1 MSSNINPN
9 NIDGY
14 FPIAGQ
20 DNDSQGFRDNFT
32 NIKNNLNFA
41 KNEIS
46 DLQNKAILKSPLS
59 GTGTVNNNMAGAI
72 LSNVNLNSDSHVFL
86 DHGTIGD
93 PGITINYDLDYNLA
107 TVHSM
112 TTAGSLNFNL
122 LNLPLGKFS
131 SMRLLINVTDS
142 AHTIH
147 FDGISNQNGFD
158 RVEGYQTAGALI
170 TFSSANTFPQV
181 FMFEISSPDGG
192 ATINVVD
199 LFRGRG
205 KTDGD
210 FVVNGKLTVTNGLDI
225 IDSNLLE
232 LTITNDRN
240 VQANVNYHTWFLNT
254 ASSATIANAWITLP
268 ADVEHGREIIIST
281 LAPITSANITT
292 ANLSL
297 STVKWSNT
305 SIFSGGNVSAKF
317 VYSTTSSAWLKV

>member
-46 DLQNKAILKSPLS
+46 DLQNKAILKSALS

-93 PGITINYDLDYNLA
+93 PDITINYDLDYNLA

-205 KTDGD
+205 KTDGNLT
-210 FVVNGKLTVTNGLDI
+210 VNGKLTVTNGL

-232 LTITNDRN
+232 LTIASN
-240 VQANVNYHTWFLNT
+240 VNVIANVNYHTWILDT
-254 ASSATIANAWITLP
+254 ISSATIANAWITLP
-268 ADVEHGREIIIST
+268 AVAEHGREIIIST

-292 ANLSL
+292 ANLTL
-297 STVKWSNT
+297 GNVKWSNT
-305 SIFSGGNVSAKF
+305 GIFSNGNVSAKF

>member
-59 GTGTVNNNMAGAI
+59 GTGTVNNSMAGTT
-72 LSNVNLNSDSHVFL
+72 LSNVSLNSDSHIFL

-93 PGITINYDLDYNLA
+93 PAVTIDYDLDYWLA
-107 TVHSM
+107 TVHSV
-112 TTAGSLNFNL
+112 TTAGSLNFSLRNF
-122 LNLPLGKFS
+122 PLGKFAS
-131 SMRLLINVTDS
+131 IRLLVNVTDNE
-142 AHTIH
+142 HTIH
-147 FDGISNQNGFD
+147 FDGISGLNGVG
-158 RVEGYQTAGALI
+158 RIEGYTPSGQLI
-170 TFSSANTFPQV
+170 TFSSASSFPQV

-192 ATINVVD
+192 STINVVD
-199 LFRGRG
+199 LFRGRN
-205 KTDGD
+205 KTDGNLT
-210 FVVNGKLTVTNGLDI
+210 VNGQLTVTNGLV
-225 IDSNLLE
+225 DSNLIE
-232 LTITNDRN
+232 LTITSN
-240 VQANVNYHTWFLNT
+240 VNVMANVNYRTWILDT

-268 ADVEHGREIIIST
+268 AVAEHGREIIIST

-292 ANLSL
+292 DDLTVGN
-297 STVKWSNT
+297 VKWSNT
-305 SIFSGGNVSAKF
+305 SIFSDGNVSTKF

>member
-46 DLQNKAILKSPLS
+46 DIQNKAILKSPLS

-72 LSNVNLNSDSHVFL
+72 LSNVSLNSDSHIFL

-93 PGITINYDLDYNLA
+93 PGITTNYDLDYWLA
-107 TVHSM
+107 TVHAV
-112 TTAGSLNFNL
+112 TTAGSLNFSLRNF
-122 LNLPLGKFS
+122 PLGKFAS
-131 SMRLLINVTDS
+131 IRLLINVTNT
-142 AHTIH
+142 AHTIY
-147 FDGISNQNGFD
+147 FDGTSNQNGFN
-158 RVEGYQTAGALI
+158 RIEGFQSSGSLI

-192 ATINVVD
+192 STINVVD
-199 LFRGRG
+199 LFRGRS
-205 KTDGD
+205 KTDGNLT
-210 FVVNGKLTVTNGLDI
+210 VNGKLTVTNGL

-232 LTITNDRN
+232 LTIASN
-240 VQANVNYHTWFLNT
+240 VNVMANVNYHTWILNT
-254 ASSATIANAWITLP
+254 ISSATIANAWITLP
-268 ADVEHGREIIIST
+268 AVAEHGREIIIST

-292 ANLSL
+292 ANLTL
-297 STVKWSNT
+297 GNVKWSNT
-305 SIFSGGNVSAKF
+305 SIFSNGNVSAKF

>member
-1 MSSNINPN
+1 MSSSINPN

-41 KNEIS
+41 KNEIN

-59 GTGTVNNNMAGAI
+59 GTGTVNNNMAGTT
-72 LSNVNLNSDSHVFL
+72 LSNVSLNSDSHIIL

-93 PGITINYDLDYNLA
+93 PDVTINYELDYNLA

-112 TTAGSLNFNL
+112 TTAGSLNFDLSNF
-122 LNLPLGKFS
+122 PLGKFAVL
-131 SMRLLINVTDS
+131 RLLVTVANS
-142 AHTIH
+142 AHAIH
-147 FDGISNQNGFD
+147 FNGIGNQNGFN
-158 RVEGYQTAGALI
+158 RIEGFVPSGSLI
-170 TFSSANTFPQV
+170 NFSDANTFPQV
-181 FMFEISSPDGG
+181 FMFEVSSPDGG

-199 LFRGRG
+199 LFRGRSQ
-205 KTDGD
+205 TDGN
-210 FVVNGKLTVTNGLDI
+210 FAVNGKLTVTNGLDI

-232 LTITNDRN
+232 LTVANGRN
-240 VQANVNYHTWFLNT
+240 VMANVDYRTWVLDT
-254 ASSATIANAWITLP
+254 AGSATIANAWITLP
-268 ADVEHGREIIIST
+268 SGVEHGREIIIST

-292 ANLSL
+292 DDLGT

-305 SIFSGGNVSAKF
+305 SIFSDGNVSAKF

>member
-59 GTGTVNNNMAGAI
+59 GTGTVNNNMAGAT
-72 LSNVNLNSDSHVFL
+72 LSNVSLNSDSHVLL

-93 PGITINYDLDYNLA
+93 PDVTISYDLDYNLA
-107 TVHSM
+107 TVHSL
-112 TTAGSLNFNL
+112 TTAGTLDLNL
-122 LNLPLGKFS
+122 RNLPLGKFA

-142 AHTIH
+142 AHRIG
-147 FDGISNQNGFD
+147 FNAVSQNNGFG
-158 RVEGYQTAGALI
+158 RLEGFIQTGSYI
-170 TFSSANTFPQV
+170 SFSDVNTFPQV
-181 FMFEISSPDGG
+181 FMFEITSPDGG
-192 ATINVVD
+192 STVNIVD
-199 LFRGRG
+199 LFRGRAFSD
-205 KTDGD
+205 KD
-210 FVVNGKLTVTNGLDI
+210 FTVNGKLTVTNGLV
-225 IDSNLLE
+225 DSNLLE
-232 LTITNDRN
+232 LTIANGRD
-240 VQANVNYHTWFLNT
+240 VQANVDYHTWILDT

-268 ADVEHGREIIIST
+268 VNVEHGREIIIST

-292 ANLSL
+292 ANLSV